1 MKVLDLF
8 CVHDHAF
15 EGWFGSEDDFQSQL
29 GRGLVQCPMCGSSE
43 VRKGLSAPRLN
54 FGAPA
59 PSRSAQL
66 EGSAR
71 EARNAREAREA
82 HGAANTV
89 SGQPAQAAPPTPSKD
104 LAAAGES
111 GAGNGP
117 ADPRLQAAWLQW
129 ARHVVANTEDVG
141 GRFAQEARR
150 IHHGD
155 AEERPIRGQATP
167 QETAEL
173 LEEGVAVMPLLLPQS
188 AKETLQ

>member
-8 CVHDHAF
+8 CAHDHAF
-15 EGWFGSEDDFQSQL
+15 EGWFGSEGDFQSQL
-29 GRGLVQCPMCGSSE
+29 ARGLVQCPLCGSSE
-43 VRKGLSAPRLN
+43 IRKGLSAPRLN
-54 FGAPA
+54 LGAPA
-59 PSRSAQL
+59 PSRMQPSEGARGTAGASAPL
-66 EGSAR
+66 GR
-71 EARNAREAREA
+71 
-82 HGAANTV
+82 
-89 SGQPAQAAPPTPSKD
+89 PAQASSATPSTD
-104 LAAAGES
+104 LSAPGAPGA
-111 GAGNGP
+111 AGNGP
-117 ADPRLQAAWLQW
+117 QDARLQAAWLQW
-129 ARHVVANTEDVG
+129 ARHVVAHTEDVG